1 MHQNVITDDAQK
13 QYNTAFNHQKV
24 TFVVQIDV
32 NNVTLTFSY
41 VTFVW

>member
-13 QYNTAFNHQKV
+13 QYNTASDHQEA
-24 TFVVQIDV
+24 TYIIQNDE
-32 NNVTLTFSY
+32 NYVTLTFSY